1 LASENDQPIQIPSP
15 LRALSSAAAV
25 EATRRG
31 LPFLP
36 FEPVEEG
43 AAEALEIEATFRRRL
58 GGLRR
63 LPRHERSAALR
74 AAREWRLFAL
84 KALREKRARE
94 RIGRYVLW
102 RHSLPPPRQ
111 PE

>member
-1 LASENDQPIQIPSP
+1 LASENDRPIQIPSS
-15 LRALSSAAAV
+15 LRALSPAAI

-31 LPFLP
+31 LPFIP

-43 AAEALEIEATFRRRL
+43 EAETLEIEATFRRRL
-58 GGLRR
+58 SGLRR

-84 KALREKRARE
+84 KALREKRVRE
-94 RIGRYVLW
+94 RIARYALW
-102 RHSLPPPRQ
+102 RQSLPAPRQ